1 MASGGIS
8 CNADKW
14 FPIFAFVSLRL
25 LFFRNKG
32 RFPCADENVIEWNM
46 AWWNATRRRAI
57 SKLRWIVIKSGGAVR
72 AYANHDSRFD
82 ITLHITIYIYRRILL
97 GDCLFSF
104 TLWHRTL
111 YQHIEMVPDFVD
123 LLVLVSLSTW
133 GPVCTSGWSL
143 PDCWLIFS
151 MSISNRVLFARSGWI
166 LKSII
171 KVPFKLNHFIFE
183 WSWSVL
189 S

>member
-104 TLWHRTL
+104 TVWHRTL
-111 YQHIEMVPDFVD
+111 YQHISKWY
-123 LLVLVSLSTW
+123 LILSIFLCW
-133 GPVCTSGWSL
+133 YHFRPGALFALPVGPYRTAGWSSR
-143 PDCWLIFS
+143 WASLIECFL
-151 MSISNRVLFARSGWI
+151 RVPVGF
-166 LKSII
+166 
-171 KVPFKLNHFIFE
+171 
-183 WSWSVL
+183 
-189 S
+189 